1 MLAKYVV
8 IDLRL
13 IVIQLL
19 YINKYLL
26 ISKGI
31 DLFKALVV
39 SGNQSLH
46 KDLVISVATK
56 RLKSKL
62 SKYSLIYQISD
73 NAVTESRLDN
83 YYTLVEVFY
92 HVWFSQNST
101 VWRNNWR
108 LHNWRCRKPRL
119 LSSKLKG
126 QFARLTSIH
135 NNDMQTIILISIC
148 ILFFS
153 RINEAKGQQPTSW
166 LSPWRLW
173 CRTHCCPID
182 GLGRLRPS

>member
-92 HVWFSQNST
+92 HV
-101 VWRNNWR
+101 
-108 LHNWRCRKPRL
+108 
-119 LSSKLKG
+119 
-126 QFARLTSIH
+126 
-135 NNDMQTIILISIC
+135 
-148 ILFFS
+148 
-153 RINEAKGQQPTSW
+153 
-166 LSPWRLW
+166 
-173 CRTHCCPID
+173 
-182 GLGRLRPS
+182 